1 MTASPPTGLVLIPVY
16 LKALCLA
23 LYFFKFISTLSI
35 TSSRNCLL
43 YADDTSFFDVVDDPT
58 VSAVKL
64 NSDLEQICD
73 WAKRWLVTIN
83 ASKTKC
89 MTFSVKRFKPFH
101 PFHPLERLYKSL
113 VCPVLKYADVVC
125 DGCTESEC
133 DLLEH
138 VQYEAAKIVTGAI
151 KGISKHR
158 LVLELGWQEVRSRRA
173 VHKVILYY
181 KIANNFCPNYLKNLL
196 SLQVSERTSYSLRN
210 LKHFTLFAS
219 RTERFNK
226 SFFPSTTRLWNNL
239 SIDVR
244 STLSLS
250 VFKKSLLSYFSFPA
264 KNVLYEVAL
273 DRFSSIIRTRLRL
286 DACALNYYLFKIGRK
301 ESPACFC
308 GFYSES
314 VKHFFLKCHLFAAS
328 PYKLLSSAAQIFA
341 DRWAHV
347 SDTAILS
354 AFLSGCPSLSYDE
367 NKALFL
373 LVQTFILDSNRF
385 YVT

>member
-23 LYFFKFISTLSI
+23 LYVFKFISTLSI

-113 VCPVLKYADVVC
+113 VCPVLEYADVVC

-138 VQYEAAKIVTGAI
+138 VQYEAAKIVTGPL
-151 KGISKHR
+151 KE
-158 LVLELGWQEVRSRRA
+158 LVS
-173 VHKVILYY
+173 
-181 KIANNFCPNYLKNLL
+181 IALCFNL
-196 SLQVSERTSYSLRN
+196 VG
-210 LKHFTLFAS
+210 
-219 RTERFNK
+219 
-226 SFFPSTTRLWNNL
+226 
-239 SIDVR
+239 
-244 STLSLS
+244 
-250 VFKKSLLSYFSFPA
+250 KK
-264 KNVLYEVAL
+264 
-273 DRFSSIIRTRLRL
+273 
-286 DACALNYYLFKIGRK
+286 
-301 ESPACFC
+301 
-308 GFYSES
+308 
-314 VKHFFLKCHLFAAS
+314 
-328 PYKLLSSAAQIFA
+328 
-341 DRWAHV
+341 
-347 SDTAILS
+347 
-354 AFLSGCPSLSYDE
+354 
-367 NKALFL
+367 
-373 LVQTFILDSNRF
+373 
-385 YVT
+385 